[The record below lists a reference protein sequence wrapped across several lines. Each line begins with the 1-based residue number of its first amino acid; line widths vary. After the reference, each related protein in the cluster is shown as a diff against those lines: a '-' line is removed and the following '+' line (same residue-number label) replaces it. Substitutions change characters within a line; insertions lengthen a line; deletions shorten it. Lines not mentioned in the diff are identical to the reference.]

1 MTPAEFNQYAAEYGS
16 VQERAV
22 EIAKASSYWSAM
34 LSRAGRFPSFDEWM
48 NPPKPARALKGEEA
62 KERAAEF
69 ETFKSLVEEAI
80 SDGRD

>member
-1 MTPAEFNQYAAEYGS
+1 
-16 VQERAV
+16 
-22 EIAKASSYWSAM
+22 M